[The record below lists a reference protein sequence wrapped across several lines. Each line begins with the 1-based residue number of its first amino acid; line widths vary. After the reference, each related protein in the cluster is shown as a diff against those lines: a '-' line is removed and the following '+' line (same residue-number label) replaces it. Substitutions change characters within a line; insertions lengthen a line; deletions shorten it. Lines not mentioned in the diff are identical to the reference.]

1 MFLFQKFRISGE
13 QTAVFPLG
21 FQKCFNGTFFFN
33 EGDHIVAVRIFG
45 IDKFY
50 FVDVHNSYS
59 ASSVPNYADHGEKS
73 HSEMSIP
80 PSQSIGMA
88 VMKVP

>member
-1 MFLFQKFRISGE
+1 M
-13 QTAVFPLG
+13 FPLG
-21 FQKCFNGTFFFN
+21 FQKCFGGTFFFN
-33 EGDHIVAVRIFG
+33 ESDQMVSFRLFG
-45 IDKFY
+45 VDKCY
-50 FVDVHNSYS
+50 FVVVHNSYS

-80 PSQSIGMA
+80 SSQSIGMA